1 VIRPCYA
8 CEGLGCEECDHTG
21 QRVCTLIEDP
31 DGPIL
36 RVHGSAPLTRKD
48 EKALRAVMKA
58 ALRAVEGK

>member
-1 VIRPCYA
+1 
-8 CEGLGCEECDHTG
+8 
-21 QRVCTLIEDP
+21 VCTLIEDP